1 MSPTEQMGLSDREKL
16 PRLPQAAE
24 AAIDRRALRTRTALH
39 EALIRLIVERGYD
52 EITVSDI
59 ADAADVGRSTFYAH
73 FIDKDDLLRGS
84 AGRLRAVLFAEHG
97 LAVAEEGR
105 PQARALGFSR
115 FMIEHLKEQH
125 QLYRALMRGRA
136 GPIILAE
143 IRRVLCEIVRA
154 ELALAGR
161 AAAADATAREVAVQF
176 LVGAYMSLL
185 TWWLDRGAREPPE
198 EIDRAFRK
206 LALGG
211 LGVMLEG

>member
-1 MSPTEQMGLSDREKL
+1 
-16 PRLPQAAE
+16 
-24 AAIDRRALRTRTALH
+24 
-39 EALIRLIVERGYD
+39 
-52 EITVSDI
+52 
-59 ADAADVGRSTFYAH
+59 
-73 FIDKDDLLRGS
+73 
-84 AGRLRAVLFAEHG
+84 
-97 LAVAEEGR
+97 
-105 PQARALGFSR
+105 
-115 FMIEHLKEQH
+115 MIEHLKEQH

>member
-1 MSPTEQMGLSDREKL
+1 MSPTEHMGLSDREKL

-73 FIDKDDLLRGS
+73 FVDKDDLLRGS

-97 LAVAEEGR
+97 LAAAEEGR

-115 FMIEHLKEQH
+115 FMTEHLKEQYE
-125 QLYRALMRGRA
+125 LYRALMRGRA

-154 ELALAGR
+154 ELGSGGR
-161 AAAADATAREVAVQF
+161 AAADATAREVAVQF

-198 EIDRAFRK
+198 EIDRAFRE